1 MPGCSIWA
9 RQFPLDAVSPVYCN
23 GIMFTKSSFRS
34 AARNFL
40 GALLGLWVAATLQG
54 QTFNRF
60 TGSPGSKIK
69 LEGTSS
75 IHDWTMEG
83 GIVGGFFELDSAFP
97 TDPAATSGVTPGK
110 VNARAS
116 ARIPVRSIKS
126 GKTRM
131 DEVMQEHMKENDF
144 PRIEYH
150 LSEMVL
156 KEAPSAPNAPLKFD
170 AKGELAIAGVTNRVS
185 MPVTMERLEAAKL
198 KLSGSI
204 GLKMADFKV
213 EPVAI
218 KIPAL
223 GAITTG
229 NDVKVSFDWIV
240 TRRNE
245 TASKPQ

>member
-1 MPGCSIWA
+1 M
-9 RQFPLDAVSPVYCN
+9 
-23 GIMFTKSSFRS
+23 
-34 AARNFL
+34 
-40 GALLGLWVAATLQG
+40 
-54 QTFNRF
+54 
-60 TGSPGSKIK
+60 
-69 LEGTSS
+69 
-75 IHDWTMEG
+75 
-83 GIVGGFFELDSAFP
+83 
-97 TDPAATSGVTPGK
+97 
-110 VNARAS
+110 
-116 ARIPVRSIKS
+116 RSIKS

-170 AKGELAIAGVTNRVS
+170 AKGELVIAGVTNKVS
-185 MPVTMERLEAAKL
+185 LPVTMERLEAAKL
-198 KLSGSI
+198 KISGSI
-204 GLKMADFKV
+204 GLKMTDFKV

-240 TRRNE
+240 ARKNE